1 MVRTIC
7 KKMGSYK
14 RTSCRLCNSKY
25 LKKVLPL
32 KPIPTSEQYSNDKNI
47 SINQKRYPID
57 LYQCLECLHI
67 QQLDIVDPSDLWK
80 EYSYFS
86 GNTSNMPT
94 HFLDEY
100 KLIDQSFSGI
110 FKHKRVLD
118 IGSNDGSFL
127 EVFKNKSWKV
137 IGVDPAKA
145 PADDANLKGIKTLIG
160 YFDLSLKDKI
170 LDYLGGPPSL
180 VTMYNAFA
188 HIDNIDD
195 VLSNIVE
202 ILDNKNPSIFRF
214 EVQYVGALIDNL
226 LIPSIFHEHISHYSL
241 VSLSRFLSKH
251 DFVMIDASTNS
262 IQHGSLV
269 VSSTHKRNIDKFNP
283 SKSLNKL
290 LINEST
296 KANVYLNALSEMD
309 QRIKRR
315 KDCINKILTSMNQ
328 NNSIIAGY
336 GAARSAST
344 IISQLEI
351 NKYLKFV
358 YDNNEKKHN
367 LYIAGEGIQIRSE
380 LFLEEDF
387 PVAIVILAW
396 VHNKVIIEKLRNY
409 ISKGGKVISLFPLLE
424 VYSNQGVETID
435 TN

>member
-1 MVRTIC
+1 
-7 KKMGSYK
+7 MGSYK
-14 RTSCRLCNSKY
+14 RTSCRLCNSNY

-32 KPIPTSEQYSNDKNI
+32 KPIPTSEQYSSDKNI

-67 QQLDIVDPSDLWK
+67 QQLDIVDPADLWQ

-86 GNTSNMPT
+86 GNTSNMPR

-100 KLIDQSFSGI
+100 KLIDESFSDI
-110 FKHKRVLD
+110 INHKRVLD

-127 EVFKNKSWKV
+127 EVFKNNSWKT

-145 PADDANLKGIKTLIG
+145 PADEANQKGIKTLIG
-160 YFDLSLKDKI
+160 Y
-170 LDYLGGPPSL
+170 YLGGSPSL

-202 ILDNKNPSIFRF
+202 ILDDNNPSIFRF
-214 EVQYVGALIDNL
+214 EVQYAGALIDNL
-226 LIPSIFHEHISHYSL
+226 LLPSIFHEHISHYSL

-269 VSSTHKRNIDKFNP
+269 VSSTHKRNVEKFKP
-283 SKSLNKL
+283 SNSLNKL
-290 LINEST
+290 LIEEST
-296 KANVYLNALSEMD
+296 KANVYVNALSEMD
-309 QRIKRR
+309 LRIKKR
-315 KDCINKILTSMNQ
+315 KKFIKNILNSMSQ

-344 IISQLEI
+344 IISQLDI

-367 LYIAGEGIQIRSE
+367 LYIAGEGIKIRSE
-380 LFLEEDF
+380 VFLEEDF
-387 PVAIVILAW
+387 PTAIVILAW

-409 ISKGGKVISLFPLLE
+409 ISKGGKVISLFPSLE
-424 VYSNQGVETID
+424 IYSDEGVETVD
-435 TN
+435 KN

>member
-1 MVRTIC
+1 
-7 KKMGSYK
+7 MGSYK
-14 RTSCRLCNSKY
+14 RTTCRLCDSKY

-32 KPIPTSEQYSNDKNI
+32 KPIPTSEQYSNDKNF

-67 QQLDIVDPSDLWK
+67 QQLDIVDPEDLWQ

-86 GNTSNMPT
+86 GNTSNMPK
-94 HFLDEY
+94 HFLNEY
-100 KLIDQSFSGI
+100 KLIDKNFSEI
-110 FKHKRVLD
+110 IKHKRVLD

-127 EVFKNKSWKV
+127 EVFKNNSWKAL
-137 IGVDPAKA
+137 GVDPAKA
-145 PADDANLKGIKTLIG
+145 PANEANLKGIKTLIG

-170 LDYLGGPPSL
+170 LEYLGGPPSL

-202 ILDNKNPSIFRF
+202 ILDKDNPSIFRF
-214 EVQYVGALIDNL
+214 EVQYAGALIDNL
-226 LIPSIFHEHISHYSL
+226 LVPSIFHEHISHYSL

-251 DFVMIDASTNS
+251 NFVMIDASTNN

-269 VSSTHKRNIDKFNP
+269 VSSTHKRNVKKFKTSN
-283 SKSLNKL
+283 SLNKL
-290 LINEST
+290 LLQEST
-296 KANVYLNALSEMD
+296 KGNVYLNSLLEMD

-315 KDCINKILTSMNQ
+315 KQSINNILSSISH

-344 IISQLEI
+344 IISQLAI

-358 YDNNEKKHN
+358 YDNNEQKHN
-367 LYIAGEGIQIRSE
+367 LYIAGEGIKIRSE
-380 LFLEEDF
+380 SFLEEDF
-387 PVAIVILAW
+387 PAAIVILAW
-396 VHNKVIIEKLRNY
+396 VHNKLIIEKLRNY
-409 ISKGGKVISLFPLLE
+409 ISKGGKVISLFPSLE
-424 VYSNQGVETID
+424 IYSDKGIVTVDKN
-435 TN
+435 